1 LRRSRLSSAGP
12 IFYRGR
18 VLENQLEQ
26 ASDFDLARRARDG
39 DESAFEEIV
48 RRYSSRVFHIAS
60 RFFRQRSQVEE
71 SAQEI
76 FLRAYTRL
84 ADYEGRGSFEGWLTR
99 IATSTCINLIRY
111 NKRRPEFIDLTAEE
125 TDWLEEKLTTA
136 GSRQR
141 SVEDNL
147 VAADLAN
154 KVLQTLSSDDR
165 LVLTLIDGEEF
176 SVKEVAE
183 MTGWSEAKVK
193 VRAFRARRRMRE
205 AVEKLLKV
213 STVQLETGEQSAGER

>member
-1 LRRSRLSSAGP
+1 VRL
-12 IFYRGR
+12 
-18 VLENQLEQ
+18 
-26 ASDFDLARRARDG
+26 ARDG

-48 RRYSSRVFHIAS
+48 RRYSSRVFQIAG

-99 IATSTCINLIRY
+99 IATSTCINLIRH
-111 NKRRPEFIDLTAEE
+111 NKRRPEFIDLTEE
-125 TDWLEEKLTTA
+125 EAGWLQEKLTTTTA
-136 GSRQR
+136 DSRQR
-141 SVEDNL
+141 TVEDNL

-154 KVLQTLSSDDR
+154 KVLETLSSDDR

-176 SVKEVAE
+176 SVKEVAGV
-183 MTGWSEAKVK
+183 TGWSEAKVK

-213 STVQLETGEQSAGER
+213 SMVRPEMGEQSAGER

>member
-1 LRRSRLSSAGP
+1 
-12 IFYRGR
+12 
-18 VLENQLEQ
+18 LEQ
-26 ASDFDLARRARDG
+26 ASDFDLVRLARDG
-39 DESAFEEIV
+39 DEAAFEEIM

-76 FLRAYTRL
+76 FLRAYTHL

-111 NKRRPEFIDLTAEE
+111 SKRRPEFIELTEDEAG
-125 TDWLEEKLTTA
+125 WLEDKLINTA
-136 GSRQR
+136 VERKR

-147 VAADLAN
+147 IAADLAN
-154 KVLQTLSSDDR
+154 KVLETLSSDDR
-165 LVLTLIDGEEF
+165 LVLTLMDGEEF

-183 MTGWSEAKVK
+183 LTGWSEAKVK

-205 AVEKLLKV
+205 AVEKLLDV
-213 STVQLETGEQSAGER
+213 PVIRAETGPDSAGEK

>member
-1 LRRSRLSSAGP
+1 VRL
-12 IFYRGR
+12 
-18 VLENQLEQ
+18 
-26 ASDFDLARRARDG
+26 ARDG

-71 SAQEI
+71 GAQEI

-99 IATSTCINLIRY
+99 IATSTCINLIRH

-125 TDWLEEKLTTA
+125 TSWLEEKLTTTT

-154 KVLQTLSSDDR
+154 KVLETLSSDDR
-165 LVLTLIDGEEF
+165 LVLTLVDGEEF
-176 SVKEVAE
+176 SVKEVAQ

-213 STVQLETGEQSAGER
+213 STVQSETGEQSAGER